1 MCFSPTTSN
10 CTGAGEEQTVRSCSC
25 ICGFTKLGCPKA
37 REGEEIK
44 DTRRVQLLNDWN
56 LGESWLRYE

>member
-1 MCFSPTTSN
+1 M
-10 CTGAGEEQTVRSCSC
+10 
-25 ICGFTKLGCPKA
+25 PKA

-56 LGESWLRYE
+56 LGESWLRYECIKALDVVRD